1 MELDQLINDFN
12 ETLSD
17 FIDNLA
23 GVCPDNIIS
32 DNRNLIK
39 RMLSKPDTKNKVID
53 AFVAKVLIYK
63 PQIDRGDESFFLN
76 KSYDDDV
83 ADVSEG
89 KNLSGKIF
97 EFKNIWKKLSFE
109 NKTYVIQYM
118 QLLCELAQNYFL
130 LLDSQ
135 NVGKEYK

>member
-135 NVGKEYK
+135 NVGK